1 MPKQKRSEKELQ
13 ALNYRLEV
21 LEGEL
26 GFMGAAQEKQE
37 LLALKN
43 LIDSS
48 EKLTEEQE
56 DGLAELVFWYEN
68 ECEMEGTN

>member
-13 ALNYRLEV
+13 ALNHRLEV

-43 LIDSS
+43 LIDSG

>member
-43 LIDSS
+43 
-48 EKLTEEQE
+48 K
-56 DGLAELVFWYEN
+56 
-68 ECEMEGTN
+68 